1 MTHYYIILQ
10 LIKSLQAE
18 VTLLESELVAQNV
31 QVQTT
36 TPIVFPVASTTW
48 TSTETPAIEPT
59 STHQV
64 ETITPTLGDV
74 PVLTSVPMSTFGSYD
89 IQYSCEDQ
97 RQIQGVQSMG
107 LYFIAPEWVS
117 GNGVQESI
125 TLNGQTYD
133 FPPTAEFGMDLTND
147 VAIGTMYEYDVH
159 VQDATN
165 EADATGTF
173 TTSPTFP
180 IYTETSSCEQS
191 LLQ

>member
-36 TPIVFPVASTTW
+36 TPIVFPTTVWNNSSTNINQTPTQPIE
-48 TSTETPAIEPT
+48 TSTPVLG
-59 STHQV
+59 SV
-64 ETITPTLGDV
+64 PTLTVV
-74 PVLTSVPMSTFGSYD
+74 PISTFGTYD

-133 FPPTAEFGMDLTND
+133 FPSTAEFGMDLTND